1 MDGDK
6 SSHRNFEKKAALA
19 DLISPPLQDGRH
31 VAQPHGDH
39 VVDGVDQLPSVPL
52 HGPWRPPNLVPR
64 GLPSGTVSSLPV
76 RQEEAPV
83 HLEEGVHRVVTVEQP

>member
-1 MDGDK
+1 MGPFLF
-6 SSHRNFEKKAALA
+6 SFFFRHRRHTFQTWMVTSQVTEILKKKAALA

-52 HGPWRPPNLVPR
+52 HGPWRPPN
-64 GLPSGTVSSLPV
+64 
-76 RQEEAPV
+76 
-83 HLEEGVHRVVTVEQP
+83 